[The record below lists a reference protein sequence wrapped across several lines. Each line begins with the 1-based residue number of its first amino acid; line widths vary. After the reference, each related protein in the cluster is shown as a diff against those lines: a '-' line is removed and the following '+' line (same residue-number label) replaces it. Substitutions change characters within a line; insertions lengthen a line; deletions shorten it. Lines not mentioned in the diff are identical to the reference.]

1 MPSKR
6 LFFSSFCLIFSS
18 ICMVIFLSPVL
29 FMGFSFHSFLVL
41 KLIDCIVFSLA
52 NLFEAV
58 NFFSLQ
64 DAVYFNFINRL
75 NFFSSLSLLGLFAS
89 LVVLSAKRK
98 ICLGLLKRR
107 FYLVKL
113 PEKADG

>member
-1 MPSKR
+1 MPSRR

-29 FMGFSFHSFLVL
+29 FMAFSFHSFLVL

-58 NFFSLQ
+58 NFFWH
-64 DAVYFNFINRL
+64 D
-75 NFFSSLSLLGLFAS
+75 FFLTAGDLTGCCLF
-89 LVVLSAKRK
+89 
-98 ICLGLLKRR
+98 
-107 FYLVKL
+107 
-113 PEKADG
+113 

>member
-6 LFFSSFCLIFSS
+6 LFFSSFCLVFSS
-18 ICMVIFLSPVL
+18 NCMVIFLSPVL

-58 NFFSLQ
+58 NFFWH
-64 DAVYFNFINRL
+64 D
-75 NFFSSLSLLGLFAS
+75 FFLTAGDLTGCCLF
-89 LVVLSAKRK
+89 
-98 ICLGLLKRR
+98 
-107 FYLVKL
+107 
-113 PEKADG
+113 

>member
-6 LFFSSFCLIFSS
+6 LFFSSFCLILSS

-29 FMGFSFHSFLVL
+29 FMAFSFHSFLVL

-58 NFFSLQ
+58 IFFWHDSSLLLATLQ

-75 NFFSSLSLLGLFAS
+75 NFLAL
-89 LVVLSAKRK
+89 
-98 ICLGLLKRR
+98 
-107 FYLVKL
+107 
-113 PEKADG
+113 

>member
-1 MPSKR
+1 MAHSDKRAAAKPAHPTGAASSRLSVPSKR

-41 KLIDCIVFSLA
+41 KLIDCIVSSLA

-58 NFFSLQ
+58 NFFSY
-64 DAVYFNFINRL
+64 D
-75 NFFSSLSLLGLFAS
+75 FFLTAGDLTGCCLF
-89 LVVLSAKRK
+89 
-98 ICLGLLKRR
+98 
-107 FYLVKL
+107 
-113 PEKADG
+113 